1 MELTPWILPFAHL
14 YNDPGSLE
22 LLHFHKLRALC
33 SEKLSI
39 CSSIYS
45 SQVRRLR
52 FQPESGLKPQVP
64 FTRLCK
70 IACIHRRHKEHAK
83 HMKDPGTEITRG
95 QFWWRI
101 RKNNNYSRYL
111 ISKTSKLHL
120 LNPLTYIA
128 GAMSGLKNLEMEW
141 AVSWDNTRTHWR
153 YCGFQFQTIAIKCI
167 L

>member
-14 YNDPGSLE
+14 YNDPVSLE

-52 FQPESGLKPQVP
+52 FQPESSLKPQVP

-111 ISKTSKLHL
+111 ISKTSKLVVKCTDCGVRL
-120 LNPLTYIA
+120 P
-128 GAMSGLKNLEMEW
+128 
-141 AVSWDNTRTHWR
+141 
-153 YCGFQFQTIAIKCI
+153 GFQSHLCHLSAVWPMLSYCVSISSSIK
-167 L
+167 